1 MDLHQ
6 GLLECRRLMLRYS
19 LAATA
24 LLWLSATLATALPA
38 QQIGASRTVL
48 ATVVDTRGRSIVDL
62 EADDFV
68 IRETGQLRDVL
79 SVRVADYP
87 IVLVLDNGAGAG
99 RDLDAIRQA
108 AARFIGRVGHRPVG
122 VALSDP
128 PRLLATLDD
137 DRAVVIERLGK
148 MTASTSTEGLFQAIV
163 TAARSVQETG
173 SPFSAIVVVSATPVS
188 SVPTE
193 VLTRILES
201 GAAVDVVVN
210 REASAGAGTSVG
222 RPSETL
228 RVLSQETHGQFTTIY
243 SAASYQVAL
252 DRLADRLA
260 PELMVEYVVPV
271 GSSSGNDVSLGV
283 RIPGARVNARGVTK

>member
-1 MDLHQ
+1 
-6 GLLECRRLMLRYS
+6 
-19 LAATA
+19 
-24 LLWLSATLATALPA
+24 
-38 QQIGASRTVL
+38 
-48 ATVVDTRGRSIVDL
+48 
-62 EADDFV
+62 
-68 IRETGQLRDVL
+68 
-79 SVRVADYP
+79 
-87 IVLVLDNGAGAG
+87 LDNGPGAG

-108 AARFIGRVGHRPVG
+108 AARFIGRVGHRPVA

-128 PRLLATLDD
+128 PQLIATLDD
-137 DRAVVIERLGK
+137 DRAVVMQRLGNV
-148 MTASTSTEGLFQAIV
+148 TGSASTEGLFQAIV
-163 TAARSVQETG
+163 NAARTVQETG
-173 SPFSAIVVVSATPVS
+173 SPFSAVVVVSATPVS
-188 SVPTE
+188 NVPSE
-193 VLTRILES
+193 ILTPILVS
-201 GAAVDVVVN
+201 GAAVHVVVN
-210 REASAGAGTSVG
+210 REGSTGAGGSAG

>member
-1 MDLHQ
+1 
-6 GLLECRRLMLRYS
+6 LRYS

-87 IVLVLDNGAGAG
+87 IVLVLDNGPGAG
-99 RDLDAIRQA
+99 RDLDAIRLA
-108 AARFIGRVGHRPVG
+108 AARFVGRVGHRPVA

-128 PRLLATLDD
+128 PGLLATLDD
-137 DRAVVIERLGK
+137 DRAVVMERLGHVN
-148 MTASTSTEGLFQAIV
+148 AGTSTEGLFQAIV
-163 TAARSVQETG
+163 NAARSVQETG
-173 SPFSAIVVVSATPVS
+173 APFSAIVVVSATPVS
-188 SVPTE
+188 SVPPE
-193 VLTRILES
+193 VLTPILES
-201 GAAVDVVVN
+201 GAAVHVVVS
-210 REASAGAGTSVG
+210 REASDVADGSAG

-243 SAASYQVAL
+243 AAASYQVAL
-252 DRLADRLA
+252 DRLADRLS

-283 RIPGARVNARGVTK
+283 RIPGARVNGRGVTK

>member
-1 MDLHQ
+1 
-6 GLLECRRLMLRYS
+6 MLQYWG
-19 LAATA
+19 LAAA
-24 LLWLSATLATALPA
+24 LLSLGAPA
-38 QQIGASRTVL
+38 ADQQIGASRTVL

-68 IRETGQLRDVL
+68 IRETGKLRDVL

-87 IVLVLDNGAGAG
+87 IVLVLDNGPGAG
-99 RDLDAIRQA
+99 RDLDTIRQA

-128 PRLLATLDD
+128 PRLIATLDD
-137 DRAVVIERLGK
+137 DRAVVMERLANVTGS
-148 MTASTSTEGLFQAIV
+148 ASTEGLFQAIV
-163 TAARSVQETG
+163 NAARTVQATG
-173 SPFSAIVVVSATPVS
+173 SPFSAVVVVSATPVS
-188 SVPTE
+188 NVPSE
-193 VLTRILES
+193 ILTSILES
-201 GAAVDVVVN
+201 GAAVHVVVN
-210 REASAGAGTSVG
+210 REGSPGAGGSAG

-271 GSSSGNDVSLGV
+271 GSSSGNDVRLGV

>member
-1 MDLHQ
+1 MKLQHLALTAA
-6 GLLECRRLMLRYS
+6 LLS
-19 LAATA
+19 VGATA
-24 LLWLSATLATALPA
+24 SVGAIARSY

-48 ATVVDTRGRSIVDL
+48 VTVMDTRGRSIVDL

-68 IRETGQLRDVL
+68 VRETGQLRDVL

-87 IVLVLDNGAGAG
+87 IVLVLDNGPGAG

-108 AARFIGRVGHRPVG
+108 AARFIGRVGHRPVA

-137 DRAVVIERLGK
+137 DRAVVMDRLGHV
-148 MTASTSTEGLFQAIV
+148 TGSTSTEGLFQAIV
-163 TAARSVQETG
+163 NAARSVQETG
-173 SPFSAIVVVSATPVS
+173 APFSAIVVMSATPVS
-188 SVPTE
+188 SVPPE
-193 VLTRILES
+193 VLTPILES
-201 GAAVDVVVN
+201 GAAVHVVVN
-210 REASAGAGTSVG
+210 REASAVADGSAGRS
-222 RPSETL
+222 SETL

-260 PELMVEYVVPV
+260 PELMLEYVVPV

-283 RIPGARVNARGVTK
+283 RIPGAKVNGRGVTK